1 MLDRLIPDSII
12 WMETVKPALLG
23 IWIIGSLGVFLP
35 LARALAA
42 AWTYRRR
49 HPALY
54 RYAGRG
60 QEQRGLSRLAA
71 KPLKHLREELD
82 LAELNMGAEFLLM
95 AMLTLMLVGFF
106 GSDAL
111 LQAMSR
117 QVALGSG
124 PIQGVHIWSLSGMI
138 GLLAGAVPYF
148 LIRFR
153 VMRKR
158 QRIAMRMIMLVQNL
172 IGHYRARLTLADMI
186 VSSADTMPDEVRA
199 EWRRLELGLHM
210 KSIDQ
215 AFYEFA
221 RRVDNEWAHDLTD
234 LLLIGAQYG
243 TDMTES
249 LHHLVNKMQAS
260 KRHEENRLAMI
271 TVYRLGTT
279 FMVGFAFFVIGFNV
293 YADPVNYSRYF
304 VEQGGKLLLLFAIAV
319 MFVSMVLVI
328 RTGRK
333 AY

>member
-1 MLDRLIPDSII
+1 MLDRLIPGSMI
-12 WMETVKPALLG
+12 WLDTVKPALLSL
-23 IWIIGSLGVFLP
+23 WMIGSLGVALP
-35 LARALAA
+35 LARALTAV
-42 AWTYRRR
+42 WTYRRR

-54 RYAGRG
+54 RHTGLGR
-60 QEQRGLSRLAA
+60 ERRGLLRIAARPLA
-71 KPLKHLREELD
+71 HLREELD
-82 LAELNMGAEFLLM
+82 VAELRIEAESVML
-95 AMLTLMLVGFF
+95 AMLVLLLIGFF

-117 QVALGSG
+117 QLSLGTV
-124 PIQGVHIWSLSGMI
+124 PLQGGHLWSLSGMI
-138 GLLAGAVPYF
+138 GVLAGAVPYF

-158 QRIAMRMIMLVQNL
+158 QGIAIRMIMLVQNL

-186 VSSADTMPDEVRA
+186 VSSTDTMPDEVRA

-215 AFYEFA
+215 ALYEFA

-260 KRHEENRLAMI
+260 KRHEDNRLAMI

-279 FMVGFAFFVIGFNV
+279 FMVAFAFFVIGFNV
-293 YADPVNYSRYF
+293 YADPINYSRYF
-304 VEQGGKLLLLFAIAV
+304 VEPGGQLLLVLAFAI
-319 MFVSMVLVI
+319 MFISMVLVI
-328 RTGRK
+328 RTGKK

>member
-1 MLDRLIPDSII
+1 MLERLTGDPLA
-12 WMETVKPALLG
+12 WMESVKPALLG
-23 IWIIGSLGVFLP
+23 IWIIGSLGLSLQ
-35 LARALAA
+35 LARVLMS
-42 AWTYRRR
+42 AWTYHRR
-49 HPALY
+49 HPSLY
-54 RYAGRG
+54 RYTGHKKDR
-60 QEQRGLSRLAA
+60 RGLSVLASR
-71 KPLKHLREELD
+71 PIRHIREELD
-82 LAELNMGAEFLLM
+82 LAELPLSVEPVLLAMGLL
-95 AMLTLMLVGFF
+95 ALVGFF

-111 LQAMSR
+111 LQGLSR
-117 QVALGSG
+117 QLSIGVL
-124 PIQGVHIWSLSGMI
+124 PLQGTHIWSLSGMVGI
-138 GLLAGAVPYF
+138 ISGSVPYF

-158 QRIAMRMIMLVQNL
+158 GRIAMRMIMLVQNL
-172 IGHYRARLTLADMI
+172 IGHYRPRLTLADMI

-215 AFYEFA
+215 ALYEFA
-221 RRVDNEWAHDLTD
+221 GRVDNEWAHDLTD

-279 FMVGFAFFVIGFNV
+279 FMVAFAFFVIGFNV
-293 YADPVNYSRYF
+293 YADPVNYIRYF
-304 VEQGGKLLLLFAIAV
+304 VEPGGKLLLLLSFAV

-328 RTGRK
+328 RTGRR